1 MWKEGL
7 AATSIVILC
16 EQDHAAGVLR
26 TYGERTLAKLGYRQ
40 LGLRQKHMSDRAETR
55 CGPMIRLQCAPPTFM
70 HIHFRPATDS
80 PNPFPISHAASSY
93 YSTNSM
99 QGYDTSVATRAA
111 GLVRDAGEDVWYAT
125 RVQNRHTVYTIERIK
140 RVVDAWFARARPR
153 PDGTAPRTCTR
164 SKGL

>member
-40 LGLRQKHMSDRAETR
+40 LGLRQKHMSDRAET
-55 CGPMIRLQCAPPTFM
+55 
-70 HIHFRPATDS
+70 
-80 PNPFPISHAASSY
+80 SY

-153 PDGTAPRTCTR
+153 PDGTAPHAPGQKDYSFKFPRDLPT
-164 SKGL
+164 SSDSQNGVE